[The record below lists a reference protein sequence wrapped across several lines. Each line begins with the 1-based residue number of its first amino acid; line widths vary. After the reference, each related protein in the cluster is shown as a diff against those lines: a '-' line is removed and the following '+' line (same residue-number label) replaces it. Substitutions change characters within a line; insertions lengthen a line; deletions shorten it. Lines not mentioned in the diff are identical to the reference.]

1 MMEFFELISM
11 IANASYDCIT
21 NSSLVQS
28 IAKEWSILTD
38 SRALLLMGVSAV
50 CGAMIGLE
58 REHADKPAGL
68 RTNMAICL
76 GSTLFTLASVYSWQH
91 IAGASPTVDP
101 GRIAA
106 QIVTGV
112 GFIGAGVI
120 MKTGLHIVGITT
132 ASTIWLVAAIGMVI
146 GLGLPLLGFL
156 VAVGTTFM
164 LFLLGRVELRW
175 TISNKEAEAGL
186 VRPEKKN
193 K

>member
-1 MMEFFELISM
+1 MEFLELIS
-11 IANASYDCIT
+11 IAGSTFIQA
-21 NSSLVQS
+21 
-28 IAKEWSILTD
+28 IAKEWSFLAD

-68 RTNMAICL
+68 RTNMMICL

-91 IAGASPTVDP
+91 VAGASPSVDP

-132 ASTIWLVAAIGMVI
+132 ASTIWLVSAIGMTI
-146 GLGLPLLGFL
+146 GLGLPLFGFL
-156 VAVGTTFM
+156 ISVVATVM
-164 LFLLGRVELRW
+164 LFLLGGIELHW
-175 TISNKEAEAGL
+175 GTNSKKKE
-186 VRPEKKN
+186 
-193 K
+193 

>member
-1 MMEFFELISM
+1 MELIELIRM
-11 IANASYDCIT
+11 TTETANAWIA
-21 NSSLVQS
+21 SSAFFQAL
-28 IAKEWSILTD
+28 AHEWSILID

-58 REHADKPAGL
+58 REHAEKPAGL
-68 RTNMAICL
+68 RTNMMICL
-76 GSTLFTLASVYSWQH
+76 GSTLFTLASVYSWQY
-91 IAGASPTVDP
+91 IAGSSPTIDP

-146 GLGLPLLGFL
+146 GLGLPLFGFL
-156 VAVGTTFM
+156 VASGATIM
-164 LFLLGRVELRW
+164 LFLLGGIELHW
-175 TISNKEAEAGL
+175 GISSKEE
-186 VRPEKKN
+186 
-193 K
+193 